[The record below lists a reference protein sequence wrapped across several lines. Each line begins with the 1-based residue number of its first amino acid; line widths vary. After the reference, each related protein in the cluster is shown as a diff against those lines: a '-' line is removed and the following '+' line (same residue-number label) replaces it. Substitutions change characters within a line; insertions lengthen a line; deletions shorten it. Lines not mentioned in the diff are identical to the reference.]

1 MNARAHAAGEEAPH
15 AAARIVRR
23 PMWRV
28 RLGRE
33 LPRYL
38 LCGASAAGLAAS
50 ARFAIVP
57 PRAPARA
64 GASVPAPPD
73 RGAEGYAVLFARRYL
88 TWTAA
93 EPQASARAL
102 EGFFGPSSES
112 GGGLVLPATGQQHV
126 QWAEVVQAREAAP
139 NEHVYTVAAQT
150 DSAGLLYLSVGVVR
164 SSSGAL
170 QLAGYPAFVGAPAA
184 SQAVPQ
190 QHGREVNEPAL
201 RTVVER
207 ALRNYLAGSAED
219 LAADL
224 TSEARVSLPT
234 LSLSLQS
241 LQRLDWMEPGTALVA
256 TVLAQDERGAQ
267 YVLAYE
273 LRVAL
278 LHGRWEVSAVQT
290 DPDS

>member
-1 MNARAHAAGEEAPH
+1 MNARAHPTGEDAPR

-38 LCGASAAGLAAS
+38 LCAASAAGLAAS
-50 ARFAIVP
+50 ARFAIAP
-57 PRAPARA
+57 PRAPVRA
-64 GASVPAPPD
+64 AASDPAPPD

-88 TWTAA
+88 TWAAA
-93 EPQASARAL
+93 EPQASEHAL

-112 GGGLVLPATGQQHV
+112 GGGLVLPPTGRQNV
-126 QWAEVVQAREAAP
+126 QWAEVVQAREVAP
-139 NEHVYTVAAQT
+139 NDHVYTVAAQT
-150 DSAGLLYLSVGVVR
+150 DSAGLLYLSVGVER
-164 SSSGAL
+164 APSGTL

-184 SQAVPQ
+184 SQAAPQ
-190 QHGREVNEPAL
+190 QYGREVDEPSL

-241 LQRLDWMEPGTALVA
+241 LRRLDWTEPGTALAA

-273 LRVAL
+273 LHVAVL
-278 LHGRWEVSAVQT
+278 QGRWEVSAVQT